1 MHVWDQWLNLNV
13 VFYGGTN
20 LCYAVKEVPT
30 VKLLINA
37 NFLRIIVMISQAN
50 SVQGGTEKMCD
61 TLIND
66 KFFSH
71 LLLKFVPPVK
81 KRQSLIAR
89 PNVDAKDVSFDD
101 IDKAHMWLCVKCAS
115 FLFYFAIS
123 LPDLNTESI
132 WR

>member
-13 VFYGGTN
+13 VFYGGIN

-37 NFLRIIVMISQAN
+37 NFLRIIVMIQAN
-50 SVQGGTEKMCD
+50 SVQGGAEKMCD
-61 TLIND
+61 TLIID
-66 KFFSH
+66 KFFRH

-81 KRQSLIAR
+81 KRQSLITR

-101 IDKAHMWLCVKCAS
+101 IDKAHIWLCVKCAS
-115 FLFYFAIS
+115 FLFYFAIL
-123 LPDLNTESI
+123 LPDLNIESI